1 MTKVTYVTRH
11 ALRAP
16 QHVAD
21 MSSWMN
27 KHSEFRSS
35 GRAVMEV
42 QGKKRKKKG
51 KKILFW
57 ITLVRIVTAGKAWS
71 FKVGPLRIMRVF
83 VVVVVVVALV

>member
-1 MTKVTYVTRH
+1 
-11 ALRAP
+11 
-16 QHVAD
+16 
-21 MSSWMN
+21 
-27 KHSEFRSS
+27 
-35 GRAVMEV
+35 MEV